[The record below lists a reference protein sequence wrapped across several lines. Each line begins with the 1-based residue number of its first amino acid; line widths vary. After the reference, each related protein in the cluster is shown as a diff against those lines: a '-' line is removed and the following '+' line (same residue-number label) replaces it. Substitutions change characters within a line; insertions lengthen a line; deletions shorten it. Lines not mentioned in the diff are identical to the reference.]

1 MGETPTQQTPPRTS
15 QDAPAAMGSASAAE
29 EQAPLAARVRTYL
42 QTPRRPRFIV
52 ELALVALSY
61 WVYSLIR
68 NAVPNRESLAV
79 ERAWQLL
86 DFEKSLH
93 IDVEY
98 AINHAADKVTWLIV
112 GMNYYYATLH
122 FVVTIGVLV
131 WLFRWHPG
139 RYRAVRTVL
148 FVTTGLALFGYF
160 FYALAPPRLLPG
172 AGYIDTVLVHNTWGS
187 MASGNMKNVS
197 NQFAA
202 MPSMHIGWSTWCAL
216 AIWKFAKPM
225 WVRVLGLLY
234 PLVTLIVI
242 MATGNHFILDA
253 VGGWITLAAGFAV
266 QRLLNG
272 RSAYQF
278 PRYTPDD
285 PRSEEYGGDGDDT
298 GLDGSPGHEDHES
311 AASGRIPARGAKSPR
326 APDNS
331 SGSQREPAGASF
343 PSP

>member
-1 MGETPTQQTPPRTS
+1 MGGTESRETQPRS
-15 QDAPAAMGSASAAE
+15 LPKSSAASGSTATE
-29 EQAPLAARVRTYL
+29 IGPPTAAVRFLRYVR
-42 QTPRRPRFIV
+42 TPRRPRFVV

-68 NAVPNRESLAV
+68 NAVPNRESLAM

-86 DFEKSLH
+86 DFEKTLH
-93 IDVEY
+93 IDIEY
-98 AINHAADKVTWLIV
+98 SINHAINKVTWLIV

-131 WLFRWHPG
+131 WLFHWHPG
-139 RYRAVRTVL
+139 RYGAVRWVL
-148 FVTTGLALFGYF
+148 FITTALALFGYF

-172 AGYIDTVLVHNTWGS
+172 AGYIDTVLVHETWGS
-187 MASGNMKNVS
+187 MASGDMKNVS

-216 AIWKFAKPM
+216 AIWKFARPL

-234 PLVTLIVI
+234 PLLTLTVI
-242 MATGNHFILDA
+242 MATGNHFLLDA
-253 VGGWITLAAGFAV
+253 VGGWVTLAAGFAI
-266 QRLLNG
+266 QRLVFA
-272 RSAYQF
+272 RSAYRF

-285 PRSEEYGGDGDDT
+285 PRSEEYRARTASEDVPGG
-298 GLDGSPGHEDHES
+298 
-311 AASGRIPARGAKSPR
+311 GAT
-326 APDNS
+326 D
-331 SGSQREPAGASF
+331 SQREPAGVSS

>member
-1 MGETPTQQTPPRTS
+1 
-15 QDAPAAMGSASAAE
+15 
-29 EQAPLAARVRTYL
+29 
-42 QTPRRPRFIV
+42 V
-52 ELALVALSY
+52 ELVLVAVSY
-61 WVYSLIR
+61 WAYSLIR

-86 DFEKSLH
+86 DFEKTLH

-98 AINHAADKVTWLIV
+98 SINHGADKVTWLIV

-122 FVVTIGVLV
+122 FIVTIGVLV

-202 MPSMHIGWSTWCAL
+202 MPSMHIGWSTWCAI
-216 AIWKFAKPM
+216 AIWKFAKPL
-225 WVRVLGLLY
+225 WVRVLGVLY
-234 PLVTLIVI
+234 PLMTLIVI

-253 VGGWITLAAGFAV
+253 VGGWITLAAGFGV
-266 QRLLNG
+266 QRVVNA
-272 RSAYQF
+272 RSAYRF

-285 PRSEEYGGDGDDT
+285 PRSEEYAPPGDGDMIS
-298 GLDGSPGHEDHES
+298 DGAEGADDAPPQIDEQPAQDERRG
-311 AASGRIPARGAKSPR
+311 SGA
-326 APDNS
+326 
-331 SGSQREPAGASF
+331 QREPTGASS

>member
-1 MGETPTQQTPPRTS
+1 MGGTETQETQPRLS
-15 QDAPAAMGSASAAE
+15 PKSSASTGSTVAE
-29 EQAPLAARVRTYL
+29 IGPPSAAARVLHHVR
-42 QTPRRPRFIV
+42 TPRRPRFIV

-68 NAVPNRESLAV
+68 NAVPNRESLAM

-86 DFEKSLH
+86 DFEKTLH
-93 IDVEY
+93 IDIEY
-98 AINHAADKVTWLIV
+98 SINHAVNDVTWLIV

-139 RYRAVRTVL
+139 RYSAVRTVL
-148 FVTTGLALFGYF
+148 FVTTALALFGYF

-172 AGYIDTVLVHNTWGS
+172 AGYIDTVLVHETWGS
-187 MASGNMKNVS
+187 MASGDMKNVS

-202 MPSMHIGWSTWCAL
+202 MPSMHIGWSTWCAV
-216 AIWKFAKPM
+216 AIWKFARPL
-225 WVRVLGLLY
+225 WVRVLGVLY
-234 PLVTLIVI
+234 PVMTLIVI

-253 VGGWITLAAGFAV
+253 VGGWVTLAAGFGI
-266 QRLLNG
+266 QRLVCA
-272 RSAYQF
+272 RSAYKF

-285 PRSEEYGGDGDDT
+285 PRSEEYAAPAAEEA
-298 GLDGSPGHEDHES
+298 PGP
-311 AASGRIPARGAKSPR
+311 GV
-326 APDNS
+326 PDP
-331 SGSQREPAGASF
+331 QREPAGVSS